1 MTSPSRQFVSVLL
14 PAVVGALLVLGWF
27 YQGRRERVEH
37 VSSLGA
43 ESAAPDPTTATGWAG
58 NRRWLIASEHNNDS
72 YQWIMETQQMLATGE
87 WRLRQVTY
95 DNAQDAR
102 AVGSPSPYRWWLAAS
117 AKLQQLVRD
126 GSTPLAVERAT
137 LFADPLLLALAV
149 PAIAFG
155 ILLGVDALLA
165 ALALRL
171 LGDWI
176 LAVVCVLLVNAGL
189 LALTL
194 VLLRGW
200 WQSLSLPRSRAAL
213 ARVIESL
220 K

>member
-1 MTSPSRQFVSVLL
+1 MPVDSTEHESPASADTAQGEPAPEGTGNGAELRQLAHDV
-14 PAVVGALLVLGWF
+14 AAYARALGYLVLS
-27 YQGRRERVEH
+27 E
-37 VSSLGA
+37 
-43 ESAAPDPTTATGWAG
+43 AA
-58 NRRWLIASEHNNDS
+58 
-72 YQWIMETQQMLATGE
+72 LAK
-87 WRLRQVTY
+87 V
-95 DNAQDAR
+95 N
-102 AVGSPSPYRWWLAAS
+102 
-117 AKLQQLVRD
+117 LVR
-126 GSTPLAVERAT
+126 L
-137 LFADPLLLALAV
+137 LLLALAV